1 MDTLLTLIM
10 LLVAATAVFVAYV
23 VIPRAPVVVL
33 AAGAAIALAGGIWW
47 HWTQFNVDYRTSTW
61 QEQLRNY
68 ASYVMVAVVILLS
81 YTFYVFTSS
90 GGSVRQV
97 ITDTQ
102 DMVRNV
108 GRRSTSGA
116 ARGLST
122 ASNSLFGSAA
132 ESVNAGVNFF
142 KRNLTPA
149 ALVPTPAAEEAG
161 ILE

>member
-23 VIPRAPVVVL
+23 VIPRAPVVFL
-33 AAGAAIALAGGIWW
+33 ATGAAIALAGGVWW
-47 HWTQFNVDYRTSTW
+47 HWMQFSVDYRTSTW

-68 ASYVMVAVVILLS
+68 ASYVMVGVVILLS
-81 YTFYVFTSS
+81 YAFYVFTAR

-97 ITDTQ
+97 IVDTQ
-102 DMVRNV
+102 ERVMSASRRVSSARN
-108 GRRSTSGA
+108 A
-116 ARGLST
+116 
-122 ASNSLFGSAA
+122 ASNSLFESAA
-132 ESVNAGVNFF
+132 DSVNAGVNFF

-149 ALVPTPAAEEAG
+149 ALVPTPAEAG

>member
-33 AAGAAIALAGGIWW
+33 AAGAAMALAGGIWW
-47 HWTQFNVDYRTSTW
+47 HWMQFSVDYRTSTW

-68 ASYVMVAVVILLS
+68 ASYVMVGVVILLS
-81 YTFYVFTSS
+81 YAFYVFTAR

-97 ITDTQ
+97 IASTQ
-102 DMVRNV
+102 ETVRNV
-108 GRRSTSGA
+108 GRRSTSEA
-116 ARGLST
+116 ARSLSS

-132 ESVNAGVNFF
+132 ETMNAGVDFF

-149 ALVPTPAAEEAG
+149 ALVPTPASEAG

>member
-33 AAGAAIALAGGIWW
+33 AAGAAIALAGGVWW
-47 HWTQFNVDYRTSTW
+47 HWMQFSVDYRTSTW

-68 ASYVMVAVVILLS
+68 ASYVMVGVVILLS
-81 YTFYVFTSS
+81 YAFYVFRSS

-97 ITDTQ
+97 IADTQ
-102 DMVRNV
+102 ERVMSASRRVSSARN
-108 GRRSTSGA
+108 
-116 ARGLST
+116 T
-122 ASNSLFGSAA
+122 ASNSLFSSAA
-132 ESVNAGVNFF
+132 DSVNAGVNFF
-142 KRNLTPA
+142 KRSSPA
-149 ALVPTPAAEEAG
+149 ALVPTPAEGEGG